1 VTIDAKSSDAAA
13 RLRIARE
20 NEERAP
26 LMLLAAVIVFAWIS
40 ASLFF
45 LAVCAAAKR
54 GGGRF

>member
-1 VTIDAKSSDAAA
+1 MTIDAKSSGAVA

-54 GGGRF
+54 F